1 MTKIVINKDGTKYK
15 LLSDALYTVDNKLLA
30 KMKETGNGFIFK
42 FPSWTSSNQD
52 NYVCLD
58 YSEAEYMRELL
69 NAQHANYTTNSS
81 SN

>member
-1 MTKIVINKDGTKYK
+1 MTKIVINEDGTKYR
-15 LLSDALYTVDNKLLA
+15 LLSDAFYTVDNKLLA
-30 KMKETGNGFIFK
+30 KMKDTGNGFIFK
-42 FPSWTSSNQD
+42 LPSWTSTNQD

-69 NAQHANYTTNSS
+69 NAQHANYTANSS